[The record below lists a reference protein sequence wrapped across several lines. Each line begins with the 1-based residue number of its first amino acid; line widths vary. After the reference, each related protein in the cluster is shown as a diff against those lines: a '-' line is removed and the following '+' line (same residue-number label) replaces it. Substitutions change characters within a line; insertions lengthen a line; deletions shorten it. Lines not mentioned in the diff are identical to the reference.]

1 MKELDRKFNELAH
14 NIGMSRHHK
23 KLVKQLLVEF
33 TQDWYHKG
41 YHEGYDDATKEQ
53 VIECAPD
60 YSEGHDFWTEIKE
73 KSE

>member
-1 MKELDRKFNELAH
+1 MNELDRKINTLAFNL
-14 NIGMSRHHK
+14 GMSRQHK
-23 KLVKQLLVEF
+23 KLVKQLIVEF

-41 YHEGYDDATKEQ
+41 YHEGYDDASKEQ